1 MGFGDVLGRAVGKVI
16 KAIKA
21 TNNEAYEWKDR
32 LQGKSVDELKRI
44 LQTGSPMSK
53 RMGAMLLLKEMG
65 YGG

>member
-1 MGFGDVLGRAVGKVI
+1 MGFWDALGTAAGKAV
-16 KAIKA
+16 KAMKD